1 MSIWIYFAVPLT
13 VLPIVML
20 LGFVGCKLD
29 SEGQAPP
36 GEPPPDPYHTLIET
50 TSDLVAYW
58 PLGESTGTAGT
69 AGSAGSTAHD
79 AVGPAPDGSHAGVYK
94 AWTAPP
100 DPVLQSDA
108 AGGLL
113 MFGQPGL
120 IPNDPSRKSITVN
133 GGYVEVPFADVL
145 NSPQF
150 TVELIVGT
158 GWDDTA
164 IDAYRLVFASREEVG
179 PNVNIR
185 GVTLFANPTNHWE
198 ARIGID
204 TPTAAAAVADD
215 PPILFGTTDFLAVTY
230 DGMTLSLYV
239 NGDLRG
245 SVEPGTPYVPNSS
258 RPLYI
263 GAREDPA
270 GAPIYP
276 FAGSLQE
283 VAYYS
288 RALDQ
293 DEILKHIKA
302 TQGE

>member
-1 MSIWIYFAVPLT
+1 MPVWTYLAVALA
-13 VLPIVML
+13 VLPVVML
-20 LGFVGCKLD
+20 FGFVGCKLD
-29 SEGQAPP
+29 SEGQGPQP
-36 GEPPPDPYHTLIET
+36 GEPPPDPYHTVIET
-50 TSDLVAYW
+50 SADLVAYW
-58 PLGESTGTAGT
+58 PLGELTG
-69 AGSAGSTAHD
+69 SIGSTAHD
-79 AVGPAPDGSHAGVYK
+79 AVGPAPDGSHPGIYK
-94 AWTAPP
+94 AWTAPA
-100 DPVLQSDA
+100 DPTLESDA
-108 AGGLL
+108 ANGVL

-120 IPNDPSRKSITVN
+120 IPNDQSRKSITVG

-150 TVELIVGT
+150 TVELIVAT

-164 IDAYRLVFASREEVG
+164 IAAYRLVFASREEVG
-179 PNVNIR
+179 GNIR
-185 GVTLFANPTNHWE
+185 GLTLFANPTNHWE

-204 TPTAAAAVADD
+204 TPTAAAAPADD

-245 SVEPGTPYVPNSS
+245 SVEPGPAYVPNSS
-258 RPLYI
+258 RPLFI

-270 GAPIYP
+270 GTPIYP
-276 FAGSLQE
+276 FAGQLQE

-302 TQGE
+302 TVGE